1 MEEEFSDPE
10 WDFVLVGFEFD
21 EFLQVFEAVFD
32 EDVGVGG
39 FRFLVLSVVGVEA
52 ISFFPETKAFLQ
64 ILLLSLIT
72 FKQEANSPSKIQIR
86 RLIQNK
92 PSSKLLNRI
101 IIIIQQYLNDPLKV
115 QKLPTALLNNFER
128 LL

>member
-1 MEEEFSDPE
+1 
-10 WDFVLVGFEFD
+10 LVGFEFD

>member
-1 MEEEFSDPE
+1 
-10 WDFVLVGFEFD
+10 LIGFEFD
-21 EFLQVFEAVFD
+21 EFLQVFETVFD
-32 EDVGVGG
+32 EDIRVGG
-39 FRFLVLSVVGVEA
+39 FGFLVLSVIRVEP
-52 ISFFPETKAFLQ
+52 IGFFPETKTFLE

-115 QKLPTALLNNFER
+115 QKLPTALLNNLKC